1 MNRWQRWNETLGRV
15 EKILVAAMLSVMIL
29 LAFLQIVLRN
39 VFSTGISWGD
49 PLVRYLVL
57 WVGFIGASL
66 ATKEGKHITI
76 EIFSRWFSGQR
87 SLYLKAISYLVSAFV
102 CGLLTFAGWTFV
114 QNEAQM
120 GTTTFLKTP
129 AWRKITKSLCHQLSI
144 HCFPAGRFWKQ
155 LETTSSSWTIFSK
168 TASMNRSIKSAIIK
182 RR

>member
-1 MNRWQRWNETLGRV
+1 MNRWKQWNETLGRV
-15 EKILVAAMLSVMIL
+15 EKYLIAAMLSAMIL

-76 EIFSRWFSGQR
+76 EIFSRWLSGHR
-87 SLYLKAISYLVSAFV
+87 SLYPKAISYLVSAFV

-114 QNEAQM
+114 RNEAQM
-120 GTTTFLKTP
+120 GTTTLLKIPSWILQIIIPLTF
-129 AWRKITKSLCHQLSI
+129 ALISL
-144 HCFPAGRFWKQ
+144 RFV
-155 LETTSSSWTIFSK
+155 FSFF
-168 TASMNRSIKSAIIK
+168 AALANIIK
-182 RR
+182 PGSYTEYGNKS

>member
-1 MNRWQRWNETLGRV
+1 MNQWQRWNETLGQV
-15 EKILVAAMLSVMIL
+15 EKFLIGAMLSVMIL
-29 LAFLQIVLRN
+29 LAFLQILLRN

-76 EIFSRWFSGQR
+76 EIFSRWFVGHR
-87 SLYLKAISYLVSAFV
+87 SLYLKAISSLVSAFV

-120 GTTTFLKTP
+120 GTITFLEIP
-129 AWRKITKSLCHQLSI
+129 AWIPQIIIPVTFALITLRFVFSFFAELANIFKPGKYTEYGNKS
-144 HCFPAGRFWKQ
+144 
-155 LETTSSSWTIFSK
+155 
-168 TASMNRSIKSAIIK
+168 
-182 RR
+182 

>member
-1 MNRWQRWNETLGRV
+1 MNRWQQWNEILARL
-15 EKILVAAMLSVMIL
+15 EKYLVAAMLSVMIL
-29 LAFLQIVLRN
+29 LAFLQILLRN

-76 EIFSRWFSGQR
+76 EIFSRWSSGHSRQ
-87 SLYLKAISYLVSAFV
+87 YLKAFSYLVSAFV

-120 GTTTFLKTP
+120 GASTFLKIP
-129 AWRKITKSLCHQLSI
+129 AWIAQIIIPVTFALITLRFVFSFFAALANIFKPASYTEYGNKS
-144 HCFPAGRFWKQ
+144 
-155 LETTSSSWTIFSK
+155 
-168 TASMNRSIKSAIIK
+168 
-182 RR
+182 

>member
-1 MNRWQRWNETLGRV
+1 MNRWQQWNEALGRV
-15 EKILVAAMLSVMIL
+15 EKFLVGAMLSVMIL
-29 LAFLQIVLRN
+29 LAFLQIILRN

-76 EIFSRWFSGQR
+76 EIFSRWLSGHS
-87 SLYLKAISYLVSAFV
+87 SLYLKAIASLVSAFV

-120 GTTTFLKTP
+120 GATSFLKIP
-129 AWRKITKSLCHQLSI
+129 AWIPQIIIPVTFALITL
-144 HCFPAGRFWKQ
+144 RFVFSFFAE
-155 LETTSSSWTIFSK
+155 LATIF
-168 TASMNRSIKSAIIK
+168 NRGNYTEYGNES
-182 RR
+182 

>member
-87 SLYLKAISYLVSAFV
+87 
-102 CGLLTFAGWTFV
+102 TFV

-120 GTTTFLKTP
+120 GATTFLKTP
-129 AWRKITKSLCHQLSI
+129 AWIPQIIIPVTFTLITLRFVFSFFAELANILKPGSYSEHGNKS
-144 HCFPAGRFWKQ
+144 
-155 LETTSSSWTIFSK
+155 
-168 TASMNRSIKSAIIK
+168 
-182 RR
+182 

>member
-1 MNRWQRWNETLGRV
+1 MNRWQRWNETLGRI
-15 EKILVAAMLSVMIL
+15 EKFLVAALLSVMIL
-29 LAFLQIVLRN
+29 LAFSQIALRN
-39 VFSTGISWGD
+39 ILSTGISWGD

-76 EIFSRWFSGQR
+76 EIFSRWFPGQR

-120 GTTTFLKTP
+120 GATSFLNIP
-129 AWRKITKSLCHQLSI
+129 AWIPQIIIPVTFALITLRFVFSFFAALANIFKPGNYTEHGNKS
-144 HCFPAGRFWKQ
+144 
-155 LETTSSSWTIFSK
+155 
-168 TASMNRSIKSAIIK
+168 
-182 RR
+182 

>member
-1 MNRWQRWNETLGRV
+1 V
-15 EKILVAAMLSVMIL
+15 EKFLVAAMLGVMIL

-76 EIFSRWFSGQR
+76 ELFSRWFSEHR
-87 SLYLKAISYLVSAFV
+87 SLYLKAVSYLVSAFI
-102 CGLLTFAGWTFV
+102 CGLLTFAGWIFV

-120 GTTTFLKTP
+120 GATTFLEIPVWLPQIIIPVTFALITLRFVCSFLATLADIFKPGNYTEHGTP
-129 AWRKITKSLCHQLSI
+129 S
-144 HCFPAGRFWKQ
+144 
-155 LETTSSSWTIFSK
+155 
-168 TASMNRSIKSAIIK
+168 
-182 RR
+182 